1 VNTTIPVNRRDFI
14 KIVSAAGTGLL
25 LGVHLPSLARVFA
38 ETAPNS
44 GEPFAPN
51 AWIRITPDNVVTIL
65 VDKSEMGQGVETS
78 LPMLVAEELEVDLAK
93 IHTEFAPAGPVYQ
106 NPMMGQQGTG
116 GSSSV
121 HTGFD
126 PLRRAGAAAREMLI
140 AAAAQR
146 WGIDPQ
152 SCRARDGFVI
162 DERTDKKLSYGE
174 LAGAAAK
181 MPVPK
186 NVTLKEPKD
195 WKLLGKPAHRVDTP
209 LKVDGSAVFGI
220 DVKVPNALVAV
231 VARCPVFGGKVKSF
245 DATAAK
251 KIGGVKNVLQI
262 SSGVAVVADGFW
274 AAKKGRDALKIE
286 WDEGANA
293 KLSSAGITERL
304 KALAEKPGADARK
317 EGDAEKALAGAG
329 KKIEAV
335 YEVPFLAH
343 ATMEPMNCTAHVRKD
358 ACDIWVGTQ
367 GQTLA
372 QRTAVGITGLPPE
385 AINVHTTYLGGGF
398 GRRFAADFVADAVE
412 TSKAVGAPV
421 KVIWTR
427 EDDMQHGM
435 YRPATYNR
443 FAAALDKDGL
453 PVAWSH
459 RIVGPSIMMGL
470 FPGAVKDGIDPT
482 GVEGAANLPYG
493 IANIH
498 VEYTI
503 ADVGV
508 PVWFWRSVG
517 NSQNSFITESFIDE
531 LAVAGR
537 KDPYEFRRG
546 LLEKSPRHKAV
557 LELAAAKA
565 GWGKP
570 LPKGHARGIAVAES
584 FGSFVAEVAEVSL
597 NEDGGVKVNRVVC
610 AVDCGTVVNPDT
622 VTAQMESAIVFG
634 LTAALKGEITIENGR
649 VQQGNFDNYPLLTM
663 AETPAIE
670 VHIVPSQE
678 TCGGIGEP
686 GTPPIA
692 PAVCNAVFALTGKR
706 IRRLPIRIA

>member
-1 VNTTIPVNRRDFI
+1 VNATVPVNRRDFI
-14 KIVSAAGTGLL
+14 KMISTAGTGLL
-25 LGVHLPSLARVFA
+25 LGVYLPPLARVFA
-38 ETAPNS
+38 ETTAKS
-44 GEPFAPN
+44 GEPFVPN

-65 VDKSEMGQGVETS
+65 VDKAEMGQGVETA

-93 IHTEFAPAGPVYQ
+93 IRTEFAPAGPPYQ

-121 HTGFD
+121 HTSFD
-126 PLRRAGAAAREMLI
+126 PLRRAGATAREMLI
-140 AAAAQR
+140 AAAAQQ
-146 WGIDPQ
+146 WGVDAKF
-152 SCRARDGFVI
+152 CHARDGFVI
-162 DERTDKKLSYGE
+162 DEHSHKKLNYGE
-174 LAGAAAK
+174 LVETAAK

-186 NVTLKEPKD
+186 NVALKQAKD
-195 WKLLGKPAHRVDTP
+195 WELLGQPAHRVDTP

-220 DVKVPNALVAV
+220 DVKMPDMLVAV

-251 KIGGVKNVLQI
+251 KMPGVKDVLQI

-274 AAKKGRDALKIE
+274 NARKGRDALTIE

-293 KLSSAGITERL
+293 KLSSAGITEKL

-317 EGDAEKALAGAG
+317 EGDAAKALDGAT

-335 YEVPFLAH
+335 YEVPYLAH

-358 ACDIWVGTQ
+358 GCDVWVGTQ

-372 QRTAVGITGLPPE
+372 QRTAAGITGLPPE
-385 AINVHTTYLGGGF
+385 AVKIHTTYLGGGF

-412 TSKAVGAPV
+412 TSKALGVPV

-427 EDDMQHGM
+427 EDDMQHDL

-443 FAAALDKDGL
+443 LAAVLDKDGA

-459 RIVGPSIMMGL
+459 RIVGPSIMMGV
-470 FPGAVKDGIDPT
+470 FPSAVRDGIDPT
-482 GVEGAANLPYG
+482 GVEGAANLPYD
-493 IANIH
+493 IPNIH

-503 ADVGV
+503 ADLGV

-517 NSQNSFITESFIDE
+517 NSQNSFITESFVDE
-531 LAVAGR
+531 VAVAAG
-537 KDPYEFRRG
+537 KDPFEFRRG
-546 LLEKSPRHKAV
+546 LLAKSPRHKAV
-557 LELAAAKA
+557 LELAATKA
-565 GWGKP
+565 GWGQP
-570 LPKGHARGIAVAES
+570 LPKAHARGIAVVES
-584 FGSFVAEVAEVSL
+584 FDSFVAEVAEVSL
-597 NEDGGVKVNRVVC
+597 DEDGGVKVNRVVC

-622 VTAQMESAIVFG
+622 VVAQMESGIVFG
-634 LTAALKGEITIENGR
+634 LTAALKGEITIQNGR
-649 VQQGNFDNYPLLTM
+649 VQQGSFDNYPLLTM
-663 AETPAIE
+663 AETPTIE
-670 VHIVPSQE
+670 VYIVPSHE

-706 IRRLPIRIA
+706 VRKLPIKIA

>member
-1 VNTTIPVNRRDFI
+1 MNTTVPVNRRDFI
-14 KIVSAAGTGLL
+14 KIVSTAGGGLL
-25 LGVHLPSLARVFA
+25 LGVYLPSLARVFA
-38 ETAPNS
+38 ETTPKS

-51 AWIRITPDNVVTIL
+51 AWIRITPDNVITIL

-78 LPMLVAEELEVDLAK
+78 LPMLVAEELEVNLAK
-93 IHTEFAPAGPVYQ
+93 IRTEFAPAGPAYQ
-106 NPMMGQQGTG
+106 NPRMGQQGTG

-121 HTGFD
+121 HASFD
-126 PLRRAGAAAREMLI
+126 PLRRAGATAREMLI
-140 AAAAQR
+140 AAAAQQ
-146 WGIDPQ
+146 WGTDPQ
-152 SCRARDGFVI
+152 SCHARDGFVI
-162 DERTDKKLSYGE
+162 NEHTDKKLSYGE
-174 LAGAAAK
+174 LVETAAK
-181 MPVPK
+181 IPVPK
-186 NVTLKEPKD
+186 NVALKEAKD
-195 WKLLGKPAHRVDTP
+195 WTLVGKPAHRLDTP
-209 LKVDGSAVFGI
+209 LKVDGTAVFGI
-220 DVKVPNALVAV
+220 DVKVPDALVAV

-251 KIGGVKNVLQI
+251 KMAGVKNVLQI
-262 SSGVAVVADGFW
+262 GNGVAVVADGFW

-286 WDEGANA
+286 WDEGVNA
-293 KLSSAGITERL
+293 KLSSASITEKL

-317 EGDAEKALAGAG
+317 EGDADKALDGAT
-329 KKIEAV
+329 KRIEAV

-343 ATMEPMNCTAHVRKD
+343 ATMEPMNCTARVRKD
-358 ACDIWVGTQ
+358 GCDVWVGTQ

-372 QRTAVGITGLPPE
+372 QRTVVGITGLPVE
-385 AINVHTTYLGGGF
+385 AVKIHTTYLGGGF

-412 TSKAVGAPV
+412 TSKAIGAPV

-427 EDDMQHGM
+427 EEDMQHDL

-443 FAAALDKDGL
+443 LAAALDKDGL
-453 PVAWSH
+453 PVAWTH
-459 RIVGPSIMMGL
+459 RIVGPSIMMGV

-482 GVEGAANLPYG
+482 GVEGAANLPYD

-503 ADVGV
+503 ADLGV

-517 NSQNSFITESFIDE
+517 NSQNSFITESFFDE
-531 LAVAGR
+531 LAVAAG
-537 KDPYEFRRG
+537 KDPFEFRRG

-565 GWGKP
+565 GWGQP
-570 LPKGHARGIAVAES
+570 LPKGRARGIAVAES
-584 FGSFVAEVAEVSL
+584 FGTFVAEVAEVSL
-597 NEDGGVKVNRVVC
+597 DEDGGVKVNRVVC

-622 VTAQMESAIVFG
+622 VAAQMESAIVFG

-649 VQQGNFDNYPLLTM
+649 VKQGSFDNYALLSM
-663 AETPAIE
+663 AETPVIE
-670 VHIVPSQE
+670 VHIVPSRE

-706 IRRLPIRIA
+706 IRRLPIKIA